1 MLNSVTHR
9 LLFGL
14 ILLAL
19 APIGLAAAQSDT
31 LSAEPE
37 FDFELLRLNVP
48 EAFQQNSLRLE
59 VFSDSSWVLYRG
71 QTALSFTDALSV
83 LGQAHKIEELEQHQR
98 QEALYTKDH
107 RARRVFS
114 SVATL
119 VGGTYLYFVWERGW
133 VYQIPGYALLIV
145 AGTRYWESRKSEIEA
160 KRQRY
165 FIDTILRASEAQ
177 KLVDDYNLRL
187 YQYLSNTGIRY
198 RDS

>member
-1 MLNSVTHR
+1 MLKSSSYR
-9 LLFGL
+9 LLVLSSL
-14 ILLAL
+14 IVLLIN
-19 APIGLAAAQSDT
+19 PILAQSDT
-31 LSAEPE
+31 LATESE

-71 QTALSFTDALSV
+71 QTALNFTDALVV
-83 LGQAHKIEELEQHQR
+83 LGQEYKIEELADHER
-98 QEALYTKDH
+98 QEALYSRDH

-119 VGGTYLYFVWERGW
+119 VGGTYLYFIWDRDW
-133 VYQIPGYALLIV
+133 IYQIPGYALLVV
-145 AGTRYWESRKSEIEA
+145 AGIRYWESRDAEIEA
-160 KRQRY
+160 KRQQY
-165 FIDTILRASEAQ
+165 YIDTILRASEAQ
-177 KLVDDYNLRL
+177 KLVDAYNLRL